1 MSKSLVATRGNLGSI
16 VKINPAV
23 AQEIDSI
30 AAERQVKVEILV
42 NEILERYVASQSV
55 AKGQG
60 GVAFLLSIAGMFD
73 SGASNAS
80 ENVRPIV
87 ADFLLEKH
95 GEKAP

>member
-1 MSKSLVATRGNLGSI
+1 MSKPLVATKGSLGPT
-16 VKINPAV
+16 VRINPAV

-42 NEILERYVASQSV
+42 NEILERYVASQPA
-55 AKGQG
+55 AKKQSGA
-60 GVAFLLSIAGMFD
+60 AFLLSIAGMFD